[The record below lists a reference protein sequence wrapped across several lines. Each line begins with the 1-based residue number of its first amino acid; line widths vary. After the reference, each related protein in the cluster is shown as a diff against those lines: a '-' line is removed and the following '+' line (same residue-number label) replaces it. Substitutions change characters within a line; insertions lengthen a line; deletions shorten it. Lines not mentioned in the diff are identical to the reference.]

1 MSFLVQGKGLNNKTE
16 LIRTHEQYQT
26 SPMFLIKFTEFY
38 WAGEVTLKHKMA
50 QEHNLLYKT
59 HLTIA

>member
-1 MSFLVQGKGLNNKTE
+1 
-16 LIRTHEQYQT
+16 
-26 SPMFLIKFTEFY
+26 MFLIKFTEFY
-38 WAGEVTLKHKMA
+38 WSGEVTLTSKI

>member
-1 MSFLVQGKGLNNKTE
+1 
-16 LIRTHEQYQT
+16 
-26 SPMFLIKFTEFY
+26 MFLIKFTEFY